1 MSSWLERWDAVL
13 AGHFPGRDQEFELAL
28 TVIQRLVGR
37 PKKLVDLA
45 CGPGSLALRAAR
57 RFPEAE
63 ILGVDLDP
71 VLLEI
76 ARGAAGSE
84 RVRFVDGDLL
94 DPGWSR
100 PLGEV
105 DVICATAALH
115 YLDPAELPRLAGIL
129 ADGVRVDGVV
139 LISDT
144 FRIGVPRLDSMVG
157 DLRRR
162 ALSAHETAA
171 HEGETWSSWW
181 SAVAAEPAFADLL
194 RLRDQRLGSGYEG
207 LTATLDEAV
216 ETLRQAGFAEVAPIR
231 QDVGNFLLVAIR

>member
-1 MSSWLERWDAVL
+1 MQTMISWMERWDAVL
-13 AGHFPGRDQEFELAL
+13 DGHFPGREQEFELVL
-28 TVIQRLVGR
+28 TVIERLVGT
-37 PKKLVDLA
+37 PKTLVDLA

-57 RFPEAE
+57 RFPQAE

-94 DPGWSR
+94 DPGWSE

-115 YLDPAELPRLAGIL
+115 YLDLAELPRLAGIL

-139 LISDT
+139 LIADT
-144 FRIGVPRLDSMVG
+144 FRIGSRRSVRTWATSCSPRSVENPG
-157 DLRRR
+157 QPGAICPGSGVRRGRGSAEVR
-162 ALSAHETAA
+162 AYDGWRELTVMGYRPRSH
-171 HEGETWSSWW
+171 
-181 SAVAAEPAFADLL
+181 
-194 RLRDQRLGSGYEG
+194 RLRQW
-207 LTATLDEAV
+207 
-216 ETLRQAGFAEVAPIR
+216 
-231 QDVGNFLLVAIR
+231 